1 MIYLK
6 KNSLIKY
13 PFFSEMSSVWKYLS
27 VMIFVQVFIFIY
39 FLVRE
44 SNDTITI
51 HKGERIQVE
60 ERNHGSDHNQSKEKK
75 IYRGKTS
82 TKSQFLSYLT
92 KTKLMMANDTNHLPS
107 HMVFANMLILQEHT

>member
-1 MIYLK
+1 MIYFK

-60 ERNHGSDHNQSKEKK
+60 ERNHGSDHNQSKETK